1 MTGFAPYQPPAG
13 TARHSLHLVHRIS
26 TERSLYIVVLL
37 HSTIIIYKLQLYLS
51 AVVYN
56 IVLYN
61 SNTVKRLAARDN
73 GISIYSYII

>member
-1 MTGFAPYQPPAG
+1 MTGFAPYQPSAG
-13 TARHSLHLVHRIS
+13 TAWRSLHLVHRIS

-56 IVLYN
+56 
-61 SNTVKRLAARDN
+61 SSAVKRLAARDN